1 MFHFIDVDS
10 DILPTLRINDFLIH
24 LIFQYRYII
33 RDHMVMEMS
42 LTILYY
48 TKLFHHTTLDIL
60 LSGLQM
66 QVWNAT

>member
-1 MFHFIDVDS
+1 MI
-10 DILPTLRINDFLIH
+10 FLIH